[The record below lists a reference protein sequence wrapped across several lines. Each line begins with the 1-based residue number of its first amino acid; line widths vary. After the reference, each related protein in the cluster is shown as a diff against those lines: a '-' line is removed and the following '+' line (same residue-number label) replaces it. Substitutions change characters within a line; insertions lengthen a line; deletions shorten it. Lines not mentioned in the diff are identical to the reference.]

1 MARGGTWTIQRPV
14 VEVKQGIKS
23 DEIVAIK
30 PQPLLS
36 ERPETRGEEPADP
49 SRREAVGRIMRI
61 YRHNLFVCVV
71 LILIAGYMRPERL
84 RELSRPARRYE
95 GMIVTV
101 VT

>member
-1 MARGGTWTIQRPV
+1 
-14 VEVKQGIKS
+14 
-23 DEIVAIK
+23 
-30 PQPLLS
+30 
-36 ERPETRGEEPADP
+36 
-49 SRREAVGRIMRI
+49 MRI